1 MKKNL
6 LQGVQALVAATI
18 VSLSVGVQPL
28 SAQDAITLNKADFT
42 TPTWTKLLR
51 TAKAAD
57 GNLPYS
63 INMTVNGD
71 PSSRLGFAWFTNPTT
86 VKGKVQIVKKAN
98 ASDKDFEGTIIT
110 QDAVIEDV
118 SMNYLVDANKV
129 NVGIASKT
137 DMKYTSHKALA
148 DKLEPGTT
156 YSFRVGSEGAWS
168 EIGSFT
174 TAKTDKSA
182 YSFIYITDT
191 QAQYDEMFDVSQ
203 KTIHAAQRLVPDA
216 QFVLCNGDFVET
228 TGATKAGD
236 EAKSFSSEWE
246 WEQWFSTM
254 QDVWMQKPLV
264 PAQGN
269 HDRSL
274 RDSNFAKHFNTDN
287 SFNEKA
293 GAAGTSMDGSV
304 YSFVCGDALFMV
316 INYEDYSAEGYFDAL
331 KAWMREQVNA
341 HKDVKWR
348 IATYH
353 KNMFTGSNSHQDDT
367 DGKAVRAAMLS
378 TFDELKI
385 DVALQGHDHIYEV
398 LGPVRNASKTLI
410 SEGVQNV
417 EIVGQ
422 PGARENMT
430 GKKGGVFNVKEGT
443 LYFLNNSAGK
453 KKYEPRNEAAMIA
466 SLDKH
471 EVANYWGLFSGKFG
485 QTGEP
490 TFSRVNMSTDKIE
503 IETYT
508 VNDLGEPS
516 LFDSFTVVKDNSTAN
531 TSVAKSASVEVTPN
545 PASDVIR
552 ISGVTADKVELF
564 SMNGNLAKVERSS
577 NDVNIQSLPA
587 GIYVV
592 KITSGSELFFSKVIK
607 K

>member
-1 MKKNL
+1 MKKCL
-6 LQGVQALVAATI
+6 LVNVQALIAAAI
-18 VSLSVGVQPL
+18 VSFSSVSQPA
-28 SAQDAITLNKADFT
+28 SAQDQITLKKADFT
-42 TPTWTKLLR
+42 VPAWTKLLQASK
-51 TAKAAD
+51 TPN
-57 GNLPYS
+57 GTEPYS
-63 INMTVNGD
+63 INMTINGD
-71 PSSRLGFAWFTNPTT
+71 PASRIGFAWFTNPTS
-86 VKGKVQIVKKAN
+86 VKGKVQLVRKAN
-98 ASDKDFEGTIIT
+98 ATEKDFEGTVIT
-110 QDAVIEDV
+110 KEATVENV

-129 NVGIASKT
+129 NAGIASKT
-137 DMKYTSHKALA
+137 DMNYTSHKVLV
-148 DKLEPGTT
+148 DKLEAGTT
-156 YSFRVGSEGAWS
+156 YSFRVGDENAWS

-174 TAKTDKSA
+174 TAKADKSA

-191 QAQYDEMFDVSQ
+191 QAQYDEMFNVSQ
-203 KTIHAAQRLVPDA
+203 KTIHAAQRLVPEA

-228 TGATKAGD
+228 TGATKAAD
-236 EAKSFSSEWE
+236 VQKSFSSEWE
-246 WEQWFSTM
+246 WEQWFATM

-287 SFNEKA
+287 TFNEKA
-293 GAAGTSMDGSV
+293 GAATTSMNGTV
-304 YSFVCGDALFMV
+304 YSFVYGDALFMV

-331 KAWMREQVNA
+331 KAWMREQVSN

-367 DGKAVRAAMLS
+367 DGKAVRAAMLGV
-378 TFDELKI
+378 FDELKI

-398 LGPVRNASKTLI
+398 VGPVRNASKTLV
-410 SEGVQNV
+410 SEGVQHV

-430 GKKGGVFNVKEGT
+430 GKKGGVFNVNEGT

-466 SLDKH
+466 ALDKH

-490 TFSRVNMSTDKIE
+490 TFSKVNVSTERIT

-508 VNDLGEPS
+508 VNDLGQPS
-516 LFDSFTVVKDNSTAN
+516 LFDSFIVVKDQSTAN
-531 TSVAKSASVEVTPN
+531 TSILKSEQVTVTPN
-545 PASDVIR
+545 PATDLVQVNGVI
-552 ISGVTADKVELF
+552 ADKIELF
-564 SMNGNLAKVERSS
+564 SMNGDLVKVVRNSNELNVGSLA
-577 NDVNIQSLPA
+577 A
-587 GIYVV
+587 GMYVA
-592 KITSGSELFFSKVIK
+592 KITSENELFFSKIIK

>member
-1 MKKNL
+1 
-6 LQGVQALVAATI
+6 
-18 VSLSVGVQPL
+18 
-28 SAQDAITLNKADFT
+28 
-42 TPTWTKLLR
+42 
-51 TAKAAD
+51 
-57 GNLPYS
+57 
-63 INMTVNGD
+63 MTVYGD
-71 PSSRLGFAWFTNPTT
+71 PSSCLGFTWFTNPTD
-86 VKGKVQIVKKAN
+86 VKGMVQIVKKAN
-98 ASDKDFEGTIIT
+98 ATENDFKGEIIT
-110 QDAVIEDV
+110 QEASIEDV
-118 SMNYLVDANKV
+118 AMNYLVDANKV
-129 NVGIASKT
+129 DAGIASKT
-137 DMKYTSHKALA
+137 DMKYTSHKARI
-148 DKLEPGTT
+148 DKLEAGTT
-156 YSFRVGSEGAWS
+156 YSFRVGTDGAWS

-174 TAKTDKSA
+174 TAKADKSA

-191 QAQYDEMFDVSQ
+191 QAQNDEMFDVSQ
-203 KTIHAAQRLVPDA
+203 KTVHAALRLVPEA

-236 EAKSFSSEWE
+236 TEKKFSSEWE
-246 WEQWFSTM
+246 WEQWFATM

-274 RDSNFAKHFNTDN
+274 RDSNFSKHFNTDN
-287 SFNEKA
+287 SFNEN
-293 GAAGTSMDGSV
+293 AGTSKTAMDGTV

-316 INYEDYSAEGYFDAL
+316 INYEDYSADGYFDAL

-353 KNMFTGSNSHQDDT
+353 KNMFTGSKSHQDDT

-398 LGPVRNASKTLI
+398 LGPVRNASKTLV

-422 PGARENMT
+422 PGERENMT
-430 GKKGGVFNVKEGT
+430 GKQGGVFNVNEGT

-453 KKYEPRNEAAMIA
+453 KKYEPRDEAAMIA
-466 SLDKH
+466 ALDKH

-490 TFSRVNMSTDKIE
+490 TFSKVLVSTDKIE
-503 IETYT
+503 IATYT
-508 VNDLGEPS
+508 VNDLGEPT
-516 LFDSFTVVKDNSTAN
+516 LFDSFTVVKDQST
-531 TSVAKSASVEVTPN
+531 TSSSIVKSSVVEVTPN
-545 PASDVIR
+545 PASNIIR
-552 ISGVTADKVELF
+552 INGVVADKVEIF
-564 SMNGNLAKVERSS
+564 SINGSLEKVEKNS
-577 NDVNIQSLPA
+577 NEVNIQSLSN
-587 GIYVV
+587 GVYVV
-592 KITSGSELFFSKVIK
+592 KITADNEMYFSKLIK
-607 K
+607 KS

>member
-1 MKKNL
+1 MKKSL
-6 LQGVQALVAATI
+6 LLNVQSLVAAAL
-18 VSLSVGVQPL
+18 VSLTAGVQPL
-28 SAQDAITLNKADFT
+28 SAQETTLTLNKADFSV
-42 TPTWTKLLR
+42 PTWTKLLR
-51 TAKAAD
+51 TSKAAD
-57 GNLPYS
+57 GKLPYS
-63 INMTVNGD
+63 INMTINGD
-71 PSSRLGFAWFTNPTT
+71 PSSRLGFAWFTNPTSE
-86 VKGKVQIVKKAN
+86 KGMVQIVKKAN
-98 ASDKDFEGTIIT
+98 ATEKDFEGSIIT
-110 QDAVIEDV
+110 QDATIEHV
-118 SMNYLVDANKV
+118 SVNYLVDANKV
-129 NVGIASKT
+129 DAGIESKT
-137 DMKYTSHKALA
+137 DMAYTSHKALV
-148 DKLEPGTT
+148 DKLSPGTT
-156 YSFRVGSEGAWS
+156 YSFRVGMPGAWS

-174 TAKTDKSA
+174 TAKNDKSA

-228 TGATKAGD
+228 TGATKTAD
-236 EAKSFSSEWE
+236 VDKNFSSEWE

-269 HDRSL
+269 HDRSV

-287 SFNEKA
+287 SFNENSSAKTA
-293 GAAGTSMDGSV
+293 MDGTI
-304 YSFVCGDALFMV
+304 YSFVYGDALFMV
-316 INYEDYSAEGYFDAL
+316 INYEDYSAEGYFDEL

-353 KNMFTGSNSHQDDT
+353 KNVFTGSNSHQDDA
-367 DGKAVRAAMLS
+367 DGKAVRAAMLPI
-378 TFDELKI
+378 FDELKI
-385 DVALQGHDHIYEV
+385 DLALQGHDHIYEV
-398 LGPVRNASKTLI
+398 IGPVSNTAKTLVADA
-410 SEGVQNV
+410 VQNV
-417 EIVGQ
+417 EVVGQ

-430 GKKGGVFNVKEGT
+430 GKKGGVFNVKDGT

-516 LFDSFTVVKDNSTAN
+516 LFDSFTVVKDDATAN
-531 TSVAKSASVEVTPN
+531 TSVLKSAQVTVAPN

-552 ISGVTADKVELF
+552 IDGVIADKVEIF
-564 SMNGNLAKVERSS
+564 SMNGDLVKVARNSNEVNVSSLAT
-577 NDVNIQSLPA
+577 
-587 GIYVV
+587 GMYVV
-592 KITSGSELFFSKVIK
+592 KITAENNLFFSKVMK

>member
-6 LQGVQALVAATI
+6 LLGMQVLVAATI

-28 SAQDAITLNKADFT
+28 SAQDAITLNKADFA

-51 TAKAAD
+51 TAKATD

-71 PSSRLGFAWFTNPTT
+71 PSSRLGFTWFTNPTA

-110 QDAVIEDV
+110 QDALIEDI

-129 NVGIASKT
+129 NAGIASKT
-137 DMKYTSHKALA
+137 DMKYTSHKALV

-156 YSFRVGSEGAWS
+156 YSFRVGSEGLWS

-174 TAKTDKSA
+174 TAKADKSA

-228 TGATKAGD
+228 TGATKASAL
-236 EAKSFSSEWE
+236 ETSFSSEWE

-398 LGPVRNASKTLI
+398 LGPVRNASKTLV

-430 GKKGGVFNVKEGT
+430 GKKGGIFNVKEGT

-503 IETYT
+503 FETYV

-531 TSVAKSASVEVTPN
+531 TSIVKSAQITVTPN

-552 ISGVTADKVELF
+552 IDGVTADKVELF

-577 NDVNIQSLPA
+577 NSLNIKSLPA
-587 GIYVV
+587 GVYVV